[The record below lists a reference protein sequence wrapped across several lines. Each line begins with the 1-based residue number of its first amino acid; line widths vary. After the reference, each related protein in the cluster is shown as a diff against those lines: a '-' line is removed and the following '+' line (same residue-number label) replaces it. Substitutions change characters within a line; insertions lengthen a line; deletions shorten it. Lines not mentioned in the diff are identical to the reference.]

1 MADVD
6 VLRTLLAVLFVF
18 FVPGFFLWKA
28 LVPRAKDVSDEY
40 AAVYTAAFSM
50 ALSIAAVILTGI
62 VLGSLPPDPVTG
74 KGHLV
79 DLSLPA
85 LGLLSTGAAAVA
97 WYRGAFPRLGNLS
110 PALKR
115 HPRPA
120 PDGTGVADDPK
131 RYFEEQDLLARRLE
145 LRAEIKR
152 RDRGAASGGKNKAY
166 HQKRR
171 AELTEEL
178 VKVDADLRRLREERE
193 AAIEKAEEEAVK
205 LEERRRERRDA
216 VLRAF
221 RLRRAPPEPPAEGK
235 PQ

>member
-145 LRAEIKR
+145 L
-152 RDRGAASGGKNKAY
+152 
-166 HQKRR
+166 
-171 AELTEEL
+171 
-178 VKVDADLRRLREERE
+178 
-193 AAIEKAEEEAVK
+193 
-205 LEERRRERRDA
+205 
-216 VLRAF
+216 
-221 RLRRAPPEPPAEGK
+221 
-235 PQ
+235 